1 MKQAGTWIFLPAWRA
16 RSSLNC
22 PVVRHRYH
30 CSAAWKPLRSNAS
43 AYTASSSPVSQRQAA
58 IASAEGN
65 SGETVSAIVL
75 PRSMM

>member
-1 MKQAGTWIFLPAWRA
+1 
-16 RSSLNC
+16 
-22 PVVRHRYH
+22 
-30 CSAAWKPLRSNAS
+30 LRSNAS